1 VTTFGS
7 ELKLAPL
14 ALKAERLQTK
24 DSPQSLFVK
33 VQEEFEN
40 AFLLESAIGAKRLA
54 EYSFIGFEPDTIVRV
69 KKGSLETISL
79 DGAKDRLKTADPLQD
94 LRKLVAS
101 PASADLA
108 TRSPFRFIGG
118 AVGDISYDSVRYWER
133 LPAKARDDLSIP
145 DMEFGI
151 YTDGI
156 VFNHIKKGIHYY
168 TLGRQSRLKEVE
180 SLLRR
185 SSPKEGGALTAPT
198 GAKPTVE
205 KERFQAMVETAKKQI
220 TAGDIFQVVLSK
232 RYDFELKG
240 DLSIFYEALSEINPS
255 PYMYFLKFGE
265 RRIVGSSPEMLV
277 RVESRQVETFP
288 IAGTRPHL
296 PDSKENAKLTKELLA
311 DPKERAEHTMLVDLA
326 RNDVGRVAKYGSV
339 KVPELFTVQ
348 QFSHVQHIVSR
359 VVGTLRGEFDA
370 FDAMRAMFPAG
381 TVSGAPKPRAMEII
395 EELEPVRRGPYA
407 GALGYFSFNGNADFA
422 ITIRT
427 LVARGTKCSIQS
439 GAGIVADSDPEKE
452 WYETES
458 KAAGL
463 MKAVEKATG
472 RRLIGE
478 GRK

>member
-1 VTTFGS
+1 MTTFGVAQ
-7 ELKLAPL
+7 KLAPL
-14 ALKAERLQTK
+14 SLKAERLETR
-24 DSPQSLFVK
+24 DSPRSLFVK
-33 VQEEFEN
+33 VHEEFEN

-54 EYSFIGFEPDTIVRV
+54 EYSFIGFEPETIVRV
-69 KKGSLETISL
+69 KDGSLEATSL
-79 DGAKDRLKTADPLQD
+79 GGEKDRLKTKDPLQE
-94 LRKLVAS
+94 LRRLVSAPTS
-101 PASADLA
+101 GLPA
-108 TRSPFRFIGG
+108 RSPFRFIGG
-118 AVGDISYDSVRYWER
+118 AVGYISYDSVRYWER
-133 LPAKARDDLSIP
+133 LPTKAKDDLSLP

-156 VFNHIKKGIHYY
+156 VFDHIKKGVHYY
-168 TLGRQSRLKEVE
+168 SLGRENRLKQVE
-180 SLLRR
+180 ALLRR
-185 SSPKEGGALTAPT
+185 GANGERGELTAPAA
-198 GAKPTVE
+198 AKPTVE
-205 KERFQAMVETAKKQI
+205 KERFQAMVETAKKYI
-220 TAGDIFQVVLSK
+220 TAGDIFQVVLAK
-232 RYDFELKG
+232 RYDFELDG

-255 PYMYFLKFGE
+255 PYMYFLKFGD

-277 RVESRQVETFP
+277 RVEDRQVETYP

-296 PDSKENAKLTKELLA
+296 QDRRENAKLTKELLA

-339 KVPELFTVQ
+339 KVPELFAVQ

-359 VVGTLRGEFDA
+359 VVGSLRDEFDS

-427 LVARGTKCSIQS
+427 LVARGTRCSIQA
-439 GAGIVADSDPEKE
+439 GAGIVADSDPERE

-472 RRLIGE
+472 TRLVGE
-478 GRK
+478 GKR